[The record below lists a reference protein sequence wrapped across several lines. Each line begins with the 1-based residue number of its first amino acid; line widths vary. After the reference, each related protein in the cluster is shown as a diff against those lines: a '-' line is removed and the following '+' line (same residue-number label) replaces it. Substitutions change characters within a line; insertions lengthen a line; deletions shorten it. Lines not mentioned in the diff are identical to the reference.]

1 MEAMWAAAGG
11 GTSEGAAAGGG
22 AAGVAEGAESE
33 SAAGAEEEDEDY
45 LAQMEAMWA
54 NVPMVEAPPPSPS
67 PTPPLPPPLPPQ
79 SKGAEETAG
88 KWRRLTMRLRCR
100 VMRRRRG
107 SRGTRRNSLTNTFMT
122 SMSRTFTSVRVGL
135 DIECMTSDHRSEIP

>member
-11 GTSEGAAAGGG
+11 GTSEGA

-67 PTPPLPPPLPPQ
+67 PTPPLTPPIEGRRRDGGEVEAPHDAIALP
-79 SKGAEETAG
+79 SDAEEEGEQGDEAEFADEYFYD
-88 KWRRLTMRLRCR
+88 KYEQD
-100 VMRRRRG
+100 
-107 SRGTRRNSLTNTFMT
+107 FY
-122 SMSRTFTSVRVGL
+122 
-135 DIECMTSDHRSEIP
+135 

>member
-67 PTPPLPPPLPPQ
+67 PTPPPTPPLTPPIEGRRRDGGEVEAPHDAIALP
-79 SKGAEETAG
+79 SDAEEEGEQGDEAEFADEYFYD
-88 KWRRLTMRLRCR
+88 KYEQD
-100 VMRRRRG
+100 
-107 SRGTRRNSLTNTFMT
+107 FY
-122 SMSRTFTSVRVGL
+122 
-135 DIECMTSDHRSEIP
+135 